1 MATTIQST
9 TSNNLG
15 QLTINQ
21 DNWFATLEESA
32 SAAISFVDWNGT
44 NLQVTFRRKSGI
56 AVVYEYNVRNNAN
69 NVLLDEI
76 QSVLDGVE
84 DASIGAM
91 FNRLIKSNDII
102 SID

>member
-1 MATTIQST
+1 MTTAIQPT
-9 TSNNLG
+9 ISNNLG
-15 QLTINQ
+15 QLTVDQ
-21 DNWFATLEESA
+21 DNWFATLEVAA
-32 SAAISFVDWNGT
+32 SSAISCIDWDSE
-44 NLQVTFRRKSGI
+44 NLQVTFRRKSGAPI
-56 AVVYEYNVRNNAN
+56 VYEYNVRNNAN

-76 QSVLDGVE
+76 QSVLEGVE